1 MSLGISPRYF
11 ACIKEVQNILIFKI
25 YIYIIFFFMLIYCI
39 QRNICPNFI
48 FAPFAFVVSGRTK
61 DLANFNVKTLY
72 GRIQDG
78 MKSFASKTIENNTG

>member
-1 MSLGISPRYF
+1 M
-11 ACIKEVQNILIFKI
+11 QNILIFKI
-25 YIYIIFFFMLIYCI
+25 YIYINFFFHA
-39 QRNICPNFI
+39 NILYSEKYSPSFY

-61 DLANFNVKTLY
+61 DLANFNVRTLY